1 MSETDR
7 TPSQR
12 LSIGNR
18 QSDPHE
24 ATPTAAGRRKLLKM
38 GTLLCVLGVHHL
50 ASAQSSRGQ
59 RGVVQRND
67 IDQNSAHKG
76 KSGVVAVRVWPSDDY
91 TRITIESD
99 QELTAT
105 PSMLP
110 ALGQMQIDISDLQ
123 LSDQLRNVVTK
134 VQADDPNISVL
145 QISQISHETVRM
157 TISLKQAVRPE
168 IFTLKPIAP
177 YHWRL
182 VFDLYPVNAIDP
194 LEELIAERMHL
205 DATVVAAAPK
215 PTPAPP
221 PPAPA
226 LKPPAPVPVPP
237 PHTGRDPL
245 DDWLHKNGSSAPGP
259 APAPVQPPPPPP
271 PPPPRPPA
279 PAPAPTPPPL
289 PSGPLP
295 NRIIVAIDPGHGGE
309 DPGAIGPGRTR
320 EKDIVLS
327 IGLILRGLIN
337 QANVRGV
344 PMQAFMTR
352 DRDFFVPLGVRVQ
365 KARRVNA
372 DIFISIH
379 ADGFTN
385 PSARGA
391 GVYALSQRGAT
402 STMAR
407 AMADKENQSDLV
419 GGISVNTKEKHVA
432 EVMLDMSTSAQVRDS
447 IQLGTFVSN
456 ELAKFAQMHKK
467 QVEQANF
474 AVLRSPDTPSILVE
488 TAFITNPQE
497 ERMLQQSSYQERLA
511 RAILAGVIAYFTK
524 YPARARAR

>member
-7 TPSQR
+7 TPSSPLRIAHR
-12 LSIGNR
+12 L
-18 QSDPHE
+18 SDPH
-24 ATPTAAGRRKLLKM
+24 APSASGADRRKLLKM

-50 ASAQSSRGQ
+50 ASAQPSRS
-59 RGVVQRND
+59 GVVQRND
-67 IDQNSAHKG
+67 IDKNSAHKG

-99 QELTAT
+99 EELTAT
-105 PSMLP
+105 PSMLHDRS
-110 ALGQMQIDISDLQ
+110 QMQIDISDLQ

-145 QISQISHETVRM
+145 QISQISNETVRM

-168 IFTLKPIAP
+168 IFTLKPTPP

-182 VFDLYPVNAIDP
+182 VFDLYPVNAVDP
-194 LEELIAERMHL
+194 LEELIAERMQL
-205 DATVVAAAPK
+205 DATAVAAAPRPAPMPAPMPAPAPA
-215 PTPAPP
+215 PTPA
-221 PPAPA
+221 
-226 LKPPAPVPVPP
+226 LRPPAPVPV

-245 DDWLHKNGSSAPGP
+245 DDWLHKNGSA
-259 APAPVQPPPPPP
+259 APVPSPLPPPPA
-271 PPPPRPPA
+271 PRPPA
-279 PAPAPTPPPL
+279 PAPMPEPPAPPL

-337 QANVRGV
+337 QARVNGV

-497 ERMLQQSSYQERLA
+497 ERMLQQRNYQERLA
-511 RAILAGVIAYFTK
+511 QAILAGVIAYFTK